1 MGTSEFIEV
10 TNPES
15 IKLPPGI
22 AEKLNLKRGSKLVLY
37 ERPDGLL
44 LKRLEDR
51 KVVFTEDE
59 IEKDW
64 SIRFDNL
71 LARVRSRA
79 AEAGITDADIKEA
92 VGEVRKIRHG

>member
-1 MGTSEFIEV
+1 MGTLELIEV

-15 IKLPPGI
+15 IKLPTGI

-71 LARVRSRA
+71 LTRVRARA
-79 AEAGITDADIKEA
+79 AEAGITDTDIKEA
-92 VGEVRKIRHG
+92 VGEVRKARHG